1 MKANNLTSL
10 LSSFS
15 KDEVKEF
22 RKFLE
27 SPLHNGS
34 GILLSLYDE
43 IIKGYPAFVNLETRL
58 TKIFSKV
65 YSNKKVNDALIR
77 KNISNL
83 TKLGEKYI
91 TLLHFQNDEP
101 RYALTKL
108 WALKKR
114 KLEAL
119 HRQALESTSK
129 LFDERGYKLEFRYF
143 LNVEKSEH
151 HTFIRGKLE
160 DGNKLFPETSNS
172 FVVYAFNKFV
182 DMNDKIFSHSTLTG
196 DHPEFYLEHLFNSI
210 DLQKFASQIKLSG
223 AEGKML
229 NILVMMVE
237 MPKKENVNDK
247 ELFIKLR
254 DAMYDYFPHINK
266 ETQLGYLVRLRCFC
280 DVAFG
285 KTDYEFWHREEFKIY
300 QYMLDNNIFEASYY
314 KYFML
319 VWYRSIASIAI
330 SVKEFQWAEN
340 FIEEYYHKMNPV
352 ERDGIYKYSKGLL
365 RFHQGV
371 YEETMKLIEEVDF
384 VHFRLKFD
392 VRILKLKGFYALGYY
407 DNARYILDAFRHMV
421 KVSSEINENTRKR
434 INLFLKYYVK
444 LLRIKESAN
453 YYEAKLLQ
461 DDVKNNPNCE
471 QLTWI
476 NESISDLIAS
486 AGRKKKVS

>member
-43 IIKGYPAFVNLETRL
+43 IIKDYPAFVNLESRL
-58 TKIFSKV
+58 AKIFSKV
-65 YSNKKVNDALIR
+65 YQDKNINDALIR
-77 KNISNL
+77 KNVSNL
-83 TKLGEKYI
+83 TKLAEKYI

-108 WALKKR
+108 WTLKKR

-119 HRQALESTSK
+119 HRQALESTSR
-129 LFDERGYKLEFRYF
+129 LFDERGYKLEFKYF

-151 HTFIRGKLE
+151 HTYIRGKLE
-160 DGNKLFPETSNS
+160 DGNRLFPETSNS

-182 DMNDKIFSHSTLTG
+182 DMHDKLFSHSSITG
-196 DHPEFYLEHLFNSI
+196 DYPEFYIEYLFNSI
-210 DLQKFASQIKLSG
+210 DLQKFASQINLKG

-229 NILVMMVE
+229 NILILMIA
-237 MPKKENVNDK
+237 MPKKENVNNK

-266 ETQLGYLVRLRCFC
+266 ETRFGYLVRLRCYC
-280 DVAFG
+280 EVSYG
-285 KTDYEFWHREEFKIY
+285 KTDIEFWNKEEFKIY
-300 QYMLDNNIFEASYY
+300 KYMLENKIFEASYY

-319 VWYRSIASIAI
+319 VWYRSIASTAIA
-330 SVKEFQWAEN
+330 VKEYKWAEK
-340 FIEEYYHKMNPV
+340 FIEEYYDKMNPE
-352 ERDGIYKYSKGLL
+352 ERDGIYKFSKGLL

-392 VRILKLKGFYALGYY
+392 VRILKLKVFYELGYFE
-407 DNARYILDAFRHMV
+407 NARYLIDAFRHMV
-421 KVSSEINENTRKR
+421 KVSNNINENTRKR
-434 INLFLKYYVK
+434 INLFLKYYNK
-444 LLRIKESAN
+444 LLKIKESGN
-453 YYEAKLLQ
+453 YYEVKLMQ
-461 DDVKNNPNCE
+461 EEVKKKPNCE
-471 QLTWI
+471 QIKWI
-476 NESISDLIAS
+476 NESLTALMVRSL
-486 AGRKKKVS
+486 KKVSV